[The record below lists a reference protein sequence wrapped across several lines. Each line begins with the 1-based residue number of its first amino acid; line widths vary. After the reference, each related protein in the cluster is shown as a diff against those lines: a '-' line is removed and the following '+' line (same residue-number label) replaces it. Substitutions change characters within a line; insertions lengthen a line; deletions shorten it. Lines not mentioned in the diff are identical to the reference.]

1 MWFDPGELSKTE
13 SQPTAISAIPAIW
26 EDENAKTAPQNSKI
40 AEIAAPF
47 DSEINNDHQ
56 KIISWLASIGE
67 DDQEMIDETIDRC
80 KADPE
85 ALSYFLQRADGIASP
100 R

>member
-1 MWFDPGELSKTE
+1 MWFEPGDLSKTKTT
-13 SQPTAISAIPAIW
+13 PLANSANSANYEP
-26 EDENAKTAPQNSKI
+26 ENIKTAPLISKL
-40 AEIAAPF
+40 AKLAAPF
-47 DSEINNDHQ
+47 DSEITNDHQ

-67 DDQEMIDETIDRC
+67 DDQKMIDETIDRC

-85 ALSYFLQRADGIASP
+85 ALSYFLQRADDIANP